1 VTRTRPAE
9 AEDRIGQSA
18 NCHLLSAPINNFQ
31 PLYYLKVP
39 AVVAKKDQAV
49 AKTGAPLATGEV
61 KVREHSS

>member
-1 VTRTRPAE
+1 MAIS
-9 AEDRIGQSA
+9 D
-18 NCHLLSAPINNFQ
+18 LDNFQ